1 MAHREQHGNREAKKP
16 KKEKTK
22 NNQQDPSFRTRT
34 KLPGQNPRA
43 NDDPSHDQNNDENR
57 HP

>member
-1 MAHREQHGNREAKKP
+1 MMKEPKKP
-16 KKEKTK
+16 EAPNVTEE
-22 NNQQDPSFRTRT
+22 QQDPSFRTRT

-57 HP
+57 QP

>member
-1 MAHREQHGNREAKKP
+1 MGNYMPMKDRNKSQKEP
-16 KKEKTK
+16 KK
-22 NNQQDPSFRTRT
+22 QQADAAFRSRT

-57 HP
+57 QP